1 MTSSMWVNDLAQ
13 VLVPIG
19 VAGAVLAGL
28 CAVIAAFAIVRG
40 AGGLCAGA
48 VGVWIP
54 GVILSST
61 SSFAGLW
68 LPLQLSVFALAVG
81 LVGGGI
87 IRAVV
92 SATAP
97 RRALTRAARAEVR
110 DAARV
115 AADARIAAV
124 PAKSA
129 AGAITVSP
137 LAQQSPARAA

>member
-13 VLVPIG
+13 VLVPLG

-28 CAVIAAFAIVRG
+28 CAVIAAFAIMRG
-40 AGGLCAGA
+40 AEGLCAGA

-68 LPLQLSVFALAVG
+68 LPVQLSVVALVVG

-87 IRAVV
+87 MRAVV
-92 SATAP
+92 NATAS
-97 RRALTRAARAEVR
+97 RRALTRAARAEAR

-115 AADARIAAV
+115 SADARVAVV

-129 AGAITVSP
+129 AGAVTVSP